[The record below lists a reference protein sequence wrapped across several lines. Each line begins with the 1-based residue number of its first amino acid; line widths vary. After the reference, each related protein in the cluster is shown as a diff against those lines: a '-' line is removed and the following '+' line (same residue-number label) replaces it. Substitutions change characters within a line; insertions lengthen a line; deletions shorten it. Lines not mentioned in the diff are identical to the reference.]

1 MFWTTW
7 LVESWKRKESVIAH
21 KWLMRDFQDS
31 TTERKDFKA
40 ALDVDVQTKRKWQI
54 SVRNTYVRSIFV
66 GIPVSLFFIA
76 CVVAVQVAQRLW
88 RISNDEKYGGKV
100 PLHIKYIPSVFNSFF
115 IALFGAIYK
124 QVALWLVKNENHRQ
138 TNDYENSLI
147 NKIYLF

>member
-31 TTERKDFKA
+31 TTERKDFRA
-40 ALDVDVQTKRKWQI
+40 VLDVDVQTKRKWMI
-54 SVRNTYVRSIFV
+54 SVRNTYLRTIFV

-76 CVVAVQVAQRLW
+76 CVVAVQVVQRMW
-88 RISNDEKYGGKV
+88 RIRNDEYYDVDNGGAV
-100 PLHIKYIPSVFNSFF
+100 PLHIKYIPSFFNSFF

-124 QVALWLVKNENHRQ
+124 VIALWLVDNENHR
-138 TNDYENSLI
+138 
-147 NKIYLF
+147 